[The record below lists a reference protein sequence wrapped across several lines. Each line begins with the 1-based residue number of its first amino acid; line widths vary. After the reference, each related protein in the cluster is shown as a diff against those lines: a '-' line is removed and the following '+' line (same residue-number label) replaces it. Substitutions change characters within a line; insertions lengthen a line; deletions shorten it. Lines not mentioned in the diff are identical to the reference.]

1 MYQVYVLYSPS
12 FGKIYIGY
20 TSDLDARLRSHNEE
34 STKGYT
40 KRYRPWEVVYT
51 ENYESRSEAMRR
63 EKALKGGQGRKW
75 IWEEIINKI

>member
-12 FGKIYIGY
+12 FDKIYIGH
-20 TSDLDARLRSHNEE
+20 TSDLEARLRSHNEE

-51 ENYESRSEAMRR
+51 ENYETRSEYT
-63 EKALKGGQGRKW
+63 KAWCIFIQPTFVSIPYESIVVL
-75 IWEEIINKI
+75 